1 MNHCYQV
8 CDSLV
13 PIVPNIRYPSFSIT
27 DCSIAELLM
36 KLDARGGVVRVLQE
50 IKVGDNVVAAEIIHS
65 SHDQHKL
72 TFNDEINDNK
82 HCNGCMM
89 PTFSSFYNCSCCDFF
104 LHKTCAELSRKTQLW
119 VVPEPFILLTN
130 GIFKCWVCGYDCSG
144 FSYKQGG
151 IDDGIVICL
160 RCATTP
166 HSFTYQAKESHY
178 LFYDAEN
185 RSACSACGRCRD
197 EKGSYICKD
206 CDFGL
211 NSECATLPKTIPHN
225 CDEHPLKLV
234 YGDSNDYSLHHW
246 CDICGKKKE
255 TKLWL
260 YHCKVFDNA
269 MHSKCVFREYSFI
282 KLGIKYKYKD
292 YPHLLTF
299 V

>member
-13 PIVPNIRYPSFSIT
+13 PIVPNIR
-27 DCSIAELLM
+27 
-36 KLDARGGVVRVLQE
+36 VVRVLQE

-82 HCNGCMM
+82 HCNG
-89 PTFSSFYNCSCCDFF
+89 
-104 LHKTCAELSRKTQLW
+104 LW
-119 VVPEPFILLTN
+119 IVPEPFILLTN

-166 HSFTYQAKESHY
+166 HSSTYQAKESHY

-246 CDICGKKKE
+246 CDICGKKKRD

-269 MHSKCVFREYSFI
+269 MHSKCVYFRS
-282 KLGIKYKYKD
+282 KD
-292 YPHLLTF
+292 
-299 V
+299 